1 MKSGARIKKFKN
13 YISARMDH
21 LPLWAEFTLFLAVIL
36 ILLTL
41 VLSITIYKR
50 EQNRTVTSQTLALRS
65 LLSLKMTNLEGY
77 LDSLASFA
85 ILPVYDSTFYQAL
98 QSSADLPENTI
109 DNIRSTVRTYF
120 YSRSDLL
127 SYHVDMVEHGIM
139 VGRDYGQERVYV
151 SPSPDNKEHPLD
163 SRHNYAVL
171 PSDHAKALFRYIH
184 SIIRIEDRKV
194 VALTDF
200 EVNLS
205 GISYLSSETAIPE
218 EVISLY
224 NSDGELLYTN
234 ADDTLREA
242 IAGATAKEN
251 LSMLSIPASGETPYY
266 YDANGTRY
274 LLTTVS
280 SNDHMLYLSSLV
292 PMSVILSQIQAT
304 RIFAILIGLLF
315 LIFAV
320 AAAYILIHYLSAPL
334 SELVEIMERFGRG
347 ELIKKKLGRSRE
359 STELSRSFYRM
370 TEKINTLVQENYAA
384 ELNEKNARLA
394 ALEAQINPH
403 FIYNT
408 LQAIGSEAL
417 VNDQP
422 GIYDMLTA
430 LAANLRYSIKAPNVI
445 SLKDELTYVE
455 NYILLQKIRMRE
467 KLTVEQDIDASTLN
481 ISVPKLCIQT
491 MIENSIIHGI
501 GGERMSI
508 KILLSV
514 IRKQDHIVIE
524 VRDNGTG
531 IEENGLNNIRNS
543 FRSQTLTD
551 SNKSIG
557 LTNLYNRL
565 RLLFGNTADII
576 IDSRTGEDSFTT
588 VILTLPFADEIKE
601 DHV

>member
-1 MKSGARIKKFKN
+1 M
-13 YISARMDH
+13 
-21 LPLWAEFTLFLAVIL
+21 
-36 ILLTL
+36 
-41 VLSITIYKR
+41 
-50 EQNRTVTSQTLALRS
+50 
-65 LLSLKMTNLEGY
+65 
-77 LDSLASFA
+77 
-85 ILPVYDSTFYQAL
+85 
-98 QSSADLPENTI
+98 
-109 DNIRSTVRTYF
+109 
-120 YSRSDLL
+120 
-127 SYHVDMVEHGIM
+127 
-139 VGRDYGQERVYV
+139 
-151 SPSPDNKEHPLD
+151 
-163 SRHNYAVL
+163 
-171 PSDHAKALFRYIH
+171 
-184 SIIRIEDRKV
+184 
-194 VALTDF
+194 
-200 EVNLS
+200 
-205 GISYLSSETAIPE
+205 
-218 EVISLY
+218 
-224 NSDGELLYTN
+224 
-234 ADDTLREA
+234 
-242 IAGATAKEN
+242 
-251 LSMLSIPASGETPYY
+251 
-266 YDANGTRY
+266 
-274 LLTTVS
+274 
-280 SNDHMLYLSSLV
+280 
-292 PMSVILSQIQAT
+292 
-304 RIFAILIGLLF
+304 IGLLF